1 MQKYILM
8 WRKRQTGR
16 KWIKCC
22 VRFLLFGLIL
32 LLGTILLCNRII
44 IHSTESCLYDQV
56 ETIPE
61 NRVGLLLGTSPK
73 LRGGRPNLYF
83 NYRITAAVELFQAG
97 KISRILVSGDN
108 RCMNY
113 NEPVEMRKAL
123 IAHGIPD
130 SVIVMDFAGIRTL
143 DSVIRA
149 KKVFG
154 QDRFTI
160 ISQRF
165 HNERAL
171 YIAGRNGIEAVGFN
185 AKDVDVYSGV
195 KTRVRELLARVKVFI
210 DIVVHKGPRH
220 LGKREIIP

>member
-44 IHSTESCLYDQV
+44 IHSTESCLYDQI

-83 NYRITAAVELFQAG
+83 NYRINIKRFRRRTANR
-97 KISRILVSGDN
+97 RICRQRQRRFLSGW
-108 RCMNY
+108 
-113 NEPVEMRKAL
+113 
-123 IAHGIPD
+123 
-130 SVIVMDFAGIRTL
+130 T
-143 DSVIRA
+143 
-149 KKVFG
+149 
-154 QDRFTI
+154 
-160 ISQRF
+160 
-165 HNERAL
+165 
-171 YIAGRNGIEAVGFN
+171 
-185 AKDVDVYSGV
+185 
-195 KTRVRELLARVKVFI
+195 
-210 DIVVHKGPRH
+210 KGPQLSVLYGIFRPQ
-220 LGKREIIP
+220 GIYESS

>member
-1 MQKYILM
+1 MQKYILI

-16 KWIKCC
+16 KWIKYC
-22 VRFLLFGLIL
+22 VRFLLLGLIL

-44 IHSTESCLYDQV
+44 ILSTESCLYDQI

-61 NRVGLLLGTSPK
+61 NRVGVLLGTSPK

-97 KISRILVSGDN
+97 EISRILVSGDN

-113 NEPVEMRKAL
+113 NEPVEMRKAV

-171 YIAGRNGIEAVGFN
+171 YIAGRNGIEAVGFLTSSLKKCSFYN
-185 AKDVDVYSGV
+185 
-195 KTRVRELLARVKVFI
+195 
-210 DIVVHKGPRH
+210 
-220 LGKREIIP
+220 

>member
-44 IHSTESCLYDQV
+44 IHNTESCLYDQV

-108 RCMNY
+108 RRMNY

>member
-1 MQKYILM
+1 MQKYILI

-16 KWIKCC
+16 KWIKYC
-22 VRFLLFGLIL
+22 VRFLLLGLIL
-32 LLGTILLCNRII
+32 LLETILLCNRII

-61 NRVGLLLGTSPK
+61 NRVGVLLGTSPK

-123 IAHGIPD
+123 IAHGIP
-130 SVIVMDFAGIRTL
+130 

>member
-1 MQKYILM
+1 MSAFYYL
-8 WRKRQTGR
+8 G
-16 KWIKCC
+16 
-22 VRFLLFGLIL
+22 

-44 IHSTESCLYDQV
+44 IHNTESCLYDQV

-108 RCMNY
+108 RRMNY

>member
-1 MQKYILM
+1 MQKYILI

-16 KWIKCC
+16 KWIKYC

-44 IHSTESCLYDQV
+44 IHNTESCLYDQV

-61 NRVGLLLGTSPK
+61 NRVGVLLGTSPK

-165 HNERAL
+165 HNERAP
-171 YIAGRNGIEAVGFN
+171 
-185 AKDVDVYSGV
+185 VYCRAEWNRS
-195 KTRVRELLARVKVFI
+195 RRF
-210 DIVVHKGPRH
+210 
-220 LGKREIIP
+220 

>member
-1 MQKYILM
+1 MQKYILI

-16 KWIKCC
+16 KWIKYC
-22 VRFLLFGLIL
+22 VRFLLLGLIL

-44 IHSTESCLYDQV
+44 IHNTESCLYDQV

-61 NRVGLLLGTSPK
+61 NRVGVLLGTSPK

-108 RCMNY
+108 RRMNY

-143 DSVIRA
+143 LSLIH
-149 KKVFG
+149 
-154 QDRFTI
+154 I
-160 ISQRF
+160 
-165 HNERAL
+165 
-171 YIAGRNGIEAVGFN
+171 
-185 AKDVDVYSGV
+185 
-195 KTRVRELLARVKVFI
+195 
-210 DIVVHKGPRH
+210 
-220 LGKREIIP
+220 

>member
-1 MQKYILM
+1 MTEYAKYILM

-44 IHSTESCLYDQV
+44 IHNTESCLYDQV

-108 RCMNY
+108 RRMNY

-149 KKVFG
+149 KKCS
-154 QDRFTI
+154 DRI
-160 ISQRF
+160 GLLSSP
-165 HNERAL
+165 
-171 YIAGRNGIEAVGFN
+171 NGFI
-185 AKDVDVYSGV
+185 
-195 KTRVRELLARVKVFI
+195 TREPCILPGGMESKPSVLMRKMSMS
-210 DIVVHKGPRH
+210 IVVLRPGSGNYWP
-220 LGKREIIP
+220 G

>member
-1 MQKYILM
+1 MQKYILI

-16 KWIKCC
+16 KWIKYC

-44 IHSTESCLYDQV
+44 IHNTESCLYDQV

-108 RCMNY
+108 RRMNY

-185 AKDVDVYSGV
+185 AKDNYD
-195 KTRVRELLARVKVFI
+195 I
-210 DIVVHKGPRH
+210 DIYC
-220 LGKREIIP
+220 LSM

>member
-1 MQKYILM
+1 MQKYILI

-16 KWIKCC
+16 KWIKYC
-22 VRFLLFGLIL
+22 VRFLLLGLIL

-44 IHSTESCLYDQV
+44 IHSTESCLYDQI

-61 NRVGLLLGTSPK
+61 NRVGVLLGTSPK

-108 RCMNY
+108 RRMNY

-130 SVIVMDFAGIRTL
+130 SVIVM

-185 AKDVDVYSGV
+185 AKDVDVCSGV

>member
-1 MQKYILM
+1 MQKYILI

-16 KWIKCC
+16 KWIKYC
-22 VRFLLFGLIL
+22 VRFLLLGLIL

-44 IHSTESCLYDQV
+44 IHNTESCLYDQV

-61 NRVGLLLGTSPK
+61 NRVGVLLGTSPK

-195 KTRVRELLARVKVFI
+195 KTP
-210 DIVVHKGPRH
+210 GPGIIGPGESFYRH
-220 LGKREIIP
+220 RCP

>member
-1 MQKYILM
+1 MQKYILI

-16 KWIKCC
+16 KWIKYC
-22 VRFLLFGLIL
+22 VRFLLLGLIL

-61 NRVGLLLGTSPK
+61 NRVGVLLGTSPK

-108 RCMNY
+108 RRMNY

-171 YIAGRNGIEAVGFN
+171 YIGRAEESKPSVLSERCRCR
-185 AKDVDVYSGV
+185 SGV

>member
-1 MQKYILM
+1 MQKYILI

-16 KWIKCC
+16 KWIKYC

-44 IHSTESCLYDQV
+44 IHNTESCLYDQV

-108 RCMNY
+108 RRMNY

-123 IAHGIPD
+123 IAHGIPVG
-130 SVIVMDFAGIRTL
+130 VIVMDFAGIRTL
-143 DSVIRA
+143 DSVTGL
-149 KKVFG
+149 KKCSTGSVYYHLP
-154 QDRFTI
+154 TV
-160 ISQRF
+160 S
-165 HNERAL
+165 NERAL

>member
-1 MQKYILM
+1 MQKYILI

-16 KWIKCC
+16 KWIKYC
-22 VRFLLFGLIL
+22 VRFLLLGLIL

-44 IHSTESCLYDQV
+44 IHSTESCLYDQI

-61 NRVGLLLGTSPK
+61 NRVGVLLGTSPK

-113 NEPVEMRKAL
+113 NEPVE
-123 IAHGIPD
+123 
-130 SVIVMDFAGIRTL
+130 IVMDFAGIRTL

>member
-1 MQKYILM
+1 M
-8 WRKRQTGR
+8 
-16 KWIKCC
+16 
-22 VRFLLFGLIL
+22 
-32 LLGTILLCNRII
+32 
-44 IHSTESCLYDQV
+44 
-56 ETIPE
+56 
-61 NRVGLLLGTSPK
+61 
-73 LRGGRPNLYF
+73 
-83 NYRITAAVELFQAG
+83 ELFQAG

-108 RCMNY
+108 RRMNY

-171 YIAGRNGIEAVGFN
+171 YIAGRNGSKPSVLMRKMSMSVVVLRPG
-185 AKDVDVYSGV
+185 SGNYWP
-195 KTRVRELLARVKVFI
+195 
-210 DIVVHKGPRH
+210 G
-220 LGKREIIP
+220 

>member
-1 MQKYILM
+1 MQKYILI

-16 KWIKCC
+16 KWIKYC

-44 IHSTESCLYDQV
+44 IHNTESCLYDQV

-108 RCMNY
+108 RRMNY

-171 YIAGRNGIEAVGFN
+171 YIAGAEWNRSRRF
-185 AKDVDVYSGV
+185 
-195 KTRVRELLARVKVFI
+195 
-210 DIVVHKGPRH
+210 
-220 LGKREIIP
+220 